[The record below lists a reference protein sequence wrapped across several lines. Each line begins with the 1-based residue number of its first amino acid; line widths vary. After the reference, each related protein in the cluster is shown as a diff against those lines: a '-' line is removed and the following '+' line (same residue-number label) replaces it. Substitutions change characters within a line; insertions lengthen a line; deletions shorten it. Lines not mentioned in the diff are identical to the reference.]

1 MEFRT
6 ANPSPF
12 KVLERLL
19 QIDHR
24 ENEFVCK
31 FSITLGAE
39 HIKRIFEDS
48 SLEIPRCELL
58 PPSPPPLSTPLTRF
72 ETSWRED
79 KLINYETYFP
89 IQ

>member
-6 ANPSPF
+6 ANSSPF

-24 ENEFVCK
+24 ENEFVWK

-39 HIKRIFEDS
+39 RIKRIFEDS
-48 SLEIPRCELL
+48 SLEMRAAPSSPL
-58 PPSPPPLSTPLTRF
+58 PLLTRF
-72 ETSWRED
+72 ETSWKED

>member
-24 ENEFVCK
+24 ENEFVWK

-39 HIKRIFEDS
+39 RIKRIFEDS

-58 PPSPPPLSTPLTRF
+58 PPLPSPC
-72 ETSWRED
+72 
-79 KLINYETYFP
+79 
-89 IQ
+89 

>member
-31 FSITLGAE
+31 FSITLEAE

-58 PPSPPPLSTPLTRF
+58 PPSPPPPPLHPANSIRN
-72 ETSWRED
+72 ELEGG
-79 KLINYETYFP
+79 
-89 IQ
+89 